1 MFCPKCGKQI
11 PEGAKFCGGCGN
23 PVRPLTKMSTG
34 SQIGITDKAKK
45 PSIPMPSA
53 NLPSGMAMMQ
63 NTRDEE
69 RRNRKL
75 TIILCIV
82 LFVLVLVAVG
92 MGIYYF
98 KVLEDNGGN
107 SSTNQIEQADDRE
120 DKVGEDAE
128 TEDEEEPEQAQQPA
142 DTQETE
148 ETAGVVSDTNEVIA
162 DKILENI
169 PKAVYSYQF
178 NEDLGNAEVVVRNAP
193 ETEPEKTDNIEP
205 QYIHGMDGKA
215 IYLDGTYGI
224 KLSDVERVGDS
235 YTVAFWMKADRLCD
249 WSPFIHIGHDL
260 NNPEKRVRLWL
271 GQKTEGVSI
280 APIISSERAEV
291 KDSFEI
297 RPEQFMPNTVEPDIW
312 YYIVFTVDASKQ
324 GSRSGSVLGT
334 LYVAGQYI
342 GQGDIVLDTM
352 NVDEFDVYLGI
363 NCWDELYPVA
373 FDDVKIWNQVLD
385 SGQVQELY
393 NAYE

>member
-34 SQIGITDKAKK
+34 SQTGITERAKK
-45 PSIPMPSA
+45 PSIPIPSA
-53 NLPSGMAMMQ
+53 NLPSGMAMTQ

-82 LFVLVLVAVG
+82 LFVLVLVAAG

-98 KVLEDNGGN
+98 KVLEDNDGN

-148 ETAGVVSDTNEVIA
+148 ETAGVMSDTNEVIA